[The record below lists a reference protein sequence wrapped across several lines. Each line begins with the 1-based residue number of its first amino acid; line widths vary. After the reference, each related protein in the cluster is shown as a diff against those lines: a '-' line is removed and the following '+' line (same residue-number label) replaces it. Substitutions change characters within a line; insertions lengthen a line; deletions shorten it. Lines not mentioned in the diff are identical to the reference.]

1 MGMSNQFPYLLHNR
15 DVFGVTAPPKCDEAP
30 LKGSL
35 VDIHALVAEC
45 ETVLLS
51 SGDSQDGWTQLG
63 CLAEIQE
70 WALTELPLWAGKER
84 HNLRDIAISTPKNE
98 ELPLGTDPVQG
109 IKEELSLISLVFQ
122 KAPSQNG
129 TQVGLIHEPDER

>member
-1 MGMSNQFPYLLHNR
+1 MGMSNQLPYLLHNR
-15 DVFGVTAPPKCDEAP
+15 DVFGVTAPPKCDDAP

-35 VDIHALVAEC
+35 VNIHALVAEY

-70 WALTELPLWAGKER
+70 CAVAGLPLWAGKER
-84 HNLRDIAISTPKNE
+84 HNLQDLAISTLKHK

-109 IKEELSLISLVFQ
+109 VKEQLGLISPIFHQVHSQHGIRANLVY
-122 KAPSQNG
+122 KTNK
-129 TQVGLIHEPDER
+129 R